1 MTTTATIDMDLLP
14 ALNQLV
20 GVLETETDVV
30 RQQQL
35 IELLT
40 ARHCMRALQGYSDA
54 DALRAALIV
63 ADGVHKHVRQLIGF
77 NREQ

>member
-1 MTTTATIDMDLLP
+1 MTTETIDMDLLP
-14 ALNQLV
+14 VLNRLV

-54 DALRAALIV
+54 DALAAASIL
-63 ADGVHKHVRQLIGF
+63 ANGVHKHVLQLIGSKP
-77 NREQ
+77 